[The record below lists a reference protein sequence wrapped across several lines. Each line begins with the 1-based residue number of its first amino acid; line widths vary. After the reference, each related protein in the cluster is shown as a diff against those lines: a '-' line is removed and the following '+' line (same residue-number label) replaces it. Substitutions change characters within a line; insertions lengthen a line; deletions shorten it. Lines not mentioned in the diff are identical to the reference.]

1 MFRQIAKR
9 LAIGVLVLWGAVTLM
24 FLLVR
29 VAPGD
34 PAAVLVGASA
44 TPAELAAARQTLG
57 LNDPLI
63 VQYLHYVTSAAHLNF
78 GYSTTLSE
86 PAMTAVLGHTAAT
99 LQLVLCATVLAI
111 VVGLPLGTV
120 AGQRPGTRRDRLI
133 SSLTLGLQSIPNF
146 WVGIMFIL
154 LFAGTWRMLP
164 SAGAGG
170 LNHLVLPVV
179 TLAMPFTAI
188 VARLTRSAVAAS
200 TADSYVQT
208 ARSKGIPERRVLFG
222 HILGNSLL
230 PVVTVVGLQIGAL
243 IGGDVVVENVYSWP
257 GIGSLLVSAVNNRD
271 YNVVQA
277 AALLIAGIVVVL
289 NLGVDLLYLRLDPR
303 IRTGGR
309 A

>member
-1 MFRQIAKR
+1 MGRLIAKR
-9 LAIGVLVLWGAVTLM
+9 IGIGVLVLWGAVTLM

-34 PAAVLVGASA
+34 PATVLVGATA
-44 TPAELAAARQTLG
+44 THEQLAAVRQSMG
-57 LNDPLI
+57 LNDPLF
-63 VQYLHYVTSAAHLNF
+63 VQYWHYLGDAARLDF
-78 GYSTTLSE
+78 GDSTTLSQ
-86 PAMTAVLGHTAAT
+86 PAMTAVLHETAAT
-99 LQLVLCATVLAI
+99 LQLILAATVLAL
-111 VVGLPLGTV
+111 VVGLPLGAY
-120 AGQRPGTRRDRLI
+120 AGQRPGRFRDRLI
-133 SSLTLGLQSIPNF
+133 SAATLGLQAIPNF

-154 LFAGTWRMLP
+154 LFAGTWGLLP
-164 SAGAGG
+164 SSGAGG
-170 LNHLVLPVV
+170 IDHLVLPAVS
-179 TLAMPFTAI
+179 LAMPFTAI

-200 TADSYVQT
+200 TAEAYVRT

-257 GIGSLLVSAVNNRD
+257 GIGSLLVTAVNNRD

-289 NLGVDLLYLRLDPR
+289 NLCVDLLYLRLDPR